1 MALIDKDKAL
11 DAISMYLFVNDAVR
25 NDVKVGDY
33 RVFAKS
39 MICDVPEVDI
49 VRCKE
54 CKWFKQS
61 ESFCEN
67 GNGLWQA
74 GVNCF
79 CSYGERS
86 EAEQTEPETDC
97 SWR

>member
-1 MALIDKDKAL
+1 MSLIDKDKTL

-33 RVFAKS
+33 KVFAKS

-54 CKWFKQS
+54 CRWLDKGEN
-61 ESFCEN
+61 ESCSWSMCTRHF
-67 GNGLWQA
+67 GQYID
-74 GVNCF
+74 VNADDY

-86 EAEQTEPETDC
+86 E
-97 SWR
+97 

>member
-1 MALIDKDKAL
+1 MSLIDKDKTL

-54 CKWFKQS
+54 CKWRTDDNA
-61 ESFCEN
+61 CD
-67 GNGLWQA
+67 L
-74 GVNCF
+74 NCRIDYLDGTETDMWFYVKPNDF

-86 EAEQTEPETDC
+86 EP
-97 SWR
+97 